1 VGRAG
6 DDPRAVAH
14 ARCAGERVDDG
25 GTEAHAGSIPRPCLA
40 TAGVHNRAHDTPT
53 RRDMIHGLP
62 PEHIA
67 LLCFAAFCGGAVDAI
82 AGGGGLITVPALLA
96 AGLSPHQALGTNK
109 GQSSFGSFAAI
120 VRYGREGLVDWKLAA
135 IAFPLGFLGSALGAT
150 LALHLE
156 PGVLRPIVLA
166 LLVLVG
172 FLFASGRLHPRERS
186 GPAPKRDLLVA
197 AFALAIGLYDGFFGP
212 GAGTF
217 IVAGYAALLHL
228 PLTRATANAKVL
240 NFASNVAALLLFA
253 RGGMIL
259 WGLAIPM
266 AAAQLGGGYCGAHL
280 AIRRGDALIRGV
292 AVAVVLALVLWIALD
307 VPVRVAS
314 QSGAHS
320 IPGGHR

>member
-1 VGRAG
+1 
-6 DDPRAVAH
+6 
-14 ARCAGERVDDG
+14 
-25 GTEAHAGSIPRPCLA
+25 
-40 TAGVHNRAHDTPT
+40 
-53 RRDMIHGLP
+53 MIHGLP
-62 PEHIA
+62 PEHLA

-120 VRYGREGLVDWKLAA
+120 VRYGREGLVDWKLGA

-166 LLVLVG
+166 LLVVVG
-172 FLFASGRLHPRERS
+172 VLFASGRLHPRERS

-240 NFASNVAALLLFA
+240 NFASNVAALLFFA

-266 AAAQLGGGYCGAHL
+266 AAAQLVGGYCGAHI

-314 QSGAHS
+314 HSGAHS

>member
-1 VGRAG
+1 MAALRLTPGAY
-6 DDPRAVAH
+6 H
-14 ARCAGERVDDG
+14 AA
-25 GTEAHAGSIPRPCLA
+25 CLMP
-40 TAGVHNRAHDTPT
+40 AGVHNRANGPLQSHH
-53 RRDMIHGLP
+53 MIHGLP
-62 PEHIA
+62 PEHVA
-67 LLCFAAFCGGAVDAI
+67 LLCLAAFCGGTVDAI

-120 VRYGREGLVDWKLAA
+120 FRYARERLIDWKLAA
-135 IAFPLGFLGSALGAT
+135 VAFPLGFLGSALGAI

-166 LLVLVG
+166 LLVVVG
-172 FLFASGRLHPRERS
+172 FVFASGRLRPKERT
-186 GPAPKRDLLVA
+186 GPAPKIGFVVA

-217 IVAGYAALLHL
+217 IIAGYAALLHL

-240 NFASNVAALLLFA
+240 NFASNVAALLFFA

-266 AAAQLGGGYCGAHL
+266 AAAQLLGGYCGAHL

-292 AVAVVLALVLWIALD
+292 AVAVVLALVLWVALD
-307 VPVRVAS
+307 VPVRIAPG
-314 QSGAHS
+314 SGAHS
-320 IPGGHR
+320 TAGGHR